1 MRSILSK
8 LIPGILVFGGFI
20 ATMEEKSFSAD
31 TKNGKAND
39 GVVNNWDKP
48 KNFSIGKINS
58 YWIWFDDGEWHFRTT
73 GGGKGAHHFAGEI
86 EVVGGQFN
94 QIKGLK
100 GEKGG
105 KLEDKFTFNG
115 KKTSIKFNF
124 KTDEGVD
131 GIDFTVNNAA
141 DKLKFNLSMDGKS
154 IPGNIRIGK
163 DGDHPPDGTFTTS
176 AHPKDQPNT
185 PNKKKDKDKD
195 KKKDNDKKKN

>member
-73 GGGKGAHHFAGEI
+73 GGGKGAHHFVGEI
-86 EVVGGQFN
+86 VVNGGQFK
-94 QIKGLK
+94 QITGLK

-105 KLEDKFTFNG
+105 KLVDKYIFNG
-115 KKTSIKFNF
+115 NKTIIKFNF

-131 GIDFTVNNAA
+131 GIDFTLTNSSDN
-141 DKLKFNLSMDGKS
+141 LKFSLFMDGKS
-154 IPGNIRIGK
+154 NPGNIRIGK

-176 AHPKDQPNT
+176 AHPKDRPNT